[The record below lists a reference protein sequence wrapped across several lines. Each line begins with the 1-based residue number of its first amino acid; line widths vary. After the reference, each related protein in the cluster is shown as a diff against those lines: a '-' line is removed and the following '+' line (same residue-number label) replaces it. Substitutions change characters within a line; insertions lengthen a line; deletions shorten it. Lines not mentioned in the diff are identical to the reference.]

1 MGITIENIP
10 TQLHQKLLIETS
22 NRNIKIEEVIIE
34 ALEQYFQRNDR
45 ERAVQHLHKILDK
58 GIDLGV
64 SPEVVRANIN
74 REDDLYERSME

>member
-10 TQLHQKLLIETS
+10 TQLHQKLLIE
-22 NRNIKIEEVIIE
+22 EVIIE
-34 ALEQYFQRNDR
+34 ALEQYFQRKDI
-45 ERAVQHLHKILDK
+45 ERAVQHLHKILNK